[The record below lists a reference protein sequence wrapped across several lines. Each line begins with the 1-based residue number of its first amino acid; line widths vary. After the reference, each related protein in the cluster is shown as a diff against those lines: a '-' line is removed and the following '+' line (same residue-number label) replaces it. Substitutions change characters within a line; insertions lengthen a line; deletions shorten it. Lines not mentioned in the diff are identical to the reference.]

1 MNSEEIRKDYEKRL
15 ERLQEGEMASNVVS
29 QGNEL
34 RSNLENS
41 NKKAI
46 VPNSEIA
53 SAYQQKLKILQEGQ
67 TRPNAVRE

>member
-34 RSNLENS
+34 RSNLKNS

-46 VPNSEIA
+46 VPNGEIA

-67 TRPNAVRE
+67 TRPNAV